1 MSFLIRFFPLFFC
14 TILLVGCFGDNSSS
28 AVDEVDSSGLIKHT
42 ATWYSLRVPASW
54 EEVDV
59 KKIVAPVEG
68 KIEFML
74 RSLVNKRG
82 FMNNLIILSDSVM
95 NDVTS
100 SEYISQSML
109 WASREYLSLTMDRD
123 EQIAFLDGQT
133 SRLVIYRA
141 KYNETTEEHLFM
153 QTARVCGKTVYLLTL
168 GLENDTPAESYDRY
182 RPIFTSFTCQ

>member
-1 MSFLIRFFPLFFC
+1 
-14 TILLVGCFGDNSSS
+14 
-28 AVDEVDSSGLIKHT
+28 
-42 ATWYSLRVPASW
+42 
-54 EEVDV
+54 V